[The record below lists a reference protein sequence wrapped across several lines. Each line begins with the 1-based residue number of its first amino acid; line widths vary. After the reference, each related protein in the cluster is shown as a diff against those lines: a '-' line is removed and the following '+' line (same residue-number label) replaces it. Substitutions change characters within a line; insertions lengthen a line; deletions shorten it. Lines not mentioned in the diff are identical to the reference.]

1 MITSIDI
8 YELAIE
14 QISIYRD
21 REISEKQI
29 ESVQVKDAGNA
40 LIYSRLSWI
49 FYEIYSIH
57 WHAICM
63 TKFY

>member
-1 MITSIDI
+1 MSMDI

-29 ESVQVKDAGNA
+29 ESAQVKDAGNA
-40 LIYSRLSWI
+40 LIYSRLS
-49 FYEIYSIH
+49 
-57 WHAICM
+57 
-63 TKFY
+63 

>member
-29 ESVQVKDAGNA
+29 ESVQVKDGGNA
-40 LIYSRLSWI
+40 LIY
-49 FYEIYSIH
+49 
-57 WHAICM
+57 
-63 TKFY
+63 

>member
-1 MITSIDI
+1 MSMDI

-21 REISEKQI
+21 REISEKQK

-40 LIYSRLSWI
+40 LIFSRLS
-49 FYEIYSIH
+49 
-57 WHAICM
+57 
-63 TKFY
+63 